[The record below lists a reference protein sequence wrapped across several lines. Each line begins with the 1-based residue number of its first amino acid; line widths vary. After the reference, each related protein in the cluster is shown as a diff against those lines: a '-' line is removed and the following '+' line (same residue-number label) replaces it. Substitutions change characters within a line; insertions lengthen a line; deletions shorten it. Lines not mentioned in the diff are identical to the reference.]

1 MTASAKFLSAVAIAF
16 VAGVAS
22 TSAYMSRGD
31 VRTDAP
37 DLSHGSAPSL
47 TERLQAE
54 AQGRSLPWSDPTKA
68 PISKPASPKLRF
80 TPGPTDASAEGSTS
94 DAGGKRGP
102 IPQAMPVPTPVQPL
116 DDGGRR
122 REVRLAER
130 ARQALPALAVERVR
144 PAPQEPS
151 QHALNE
157 ESGSSRP
164 QVANIARPTS
174 KPHSAPSRN
183 LPSLDAVGEA
193 RLTARRP
200 EPSQARPAS
209 PYRTVRLSGRDGFG
223 VDAPLLGRSREFH
236 VEASDWSSEGQRRAG
251 PRRNVAASDGLMRWL
266 SGPGGRF

>member
-1 MTASAKFLSAVAIAF
+1 MAASAKFLSAVAIAF

-31 VRTDAP
+31 VQTDAP
-37 DLSHGSAPSL
+37 ELSHGSAPSL

-68 PISKPASPKLRF
+68 IVSKPASPKLRF
-80 TPGPTDASAEGSTS
+80 TPGPTDASAEVSTS
-94 DAGGKRGP
+94 DASGKRGP
-102 IPQAMPVPTPVQPL
+102 IPQAMPRPVRPL

-122 REVRLAER
+122 GQTRLADGDK
-130 ARQALPALAVERVR
+130 QVR
-144 PAPQEPS
+144 PALGVERIRPALQEPS
-151 QHALNE
+151 QRTLNE
-157 ESGSSRP
+157 ERGSSRP
-164 QVANIARPTS
+164 QVASMARTAS

-200 EPSQARPAS
+200 EPSQARPPS
-209 PYRTVRLSGRDGFG
+209 PYRTVRLAGRDGLG
-223 VDAPLLGRSREFH
+223 VDAPPPGRSREFH
-236 VEASDWSSEGQRRAG
+236 VDASDWPSEGQRRAG
-251 PRRNVAASDGLMRWL
+251 PGRNVAASDGLMRWL

>member
-22 TSAYMSRGD
+22 TSAYMSRGA
-31 VRTDAP
+31 VQTDAP
-37 DLSHGSAPSL
+37 EAPHRSAPSL
-47 TERLQAE
+47 SERLQAE
-54 AQGRSLPWSDPTKA
+54 AQGRPLPWSDPIKV
-68 PISKPASPKLRF
+68 PIPTPAAPKLRF

-94 DAGGKRGP
+94 DAVGKRGP
-102 IPQAMPVPTPVQPL
+102 IPQAMPMPVRSL

-122 REVRLAER
+122 RAIRLADKDK
-130 ARQALPALAVERVR
+130 QALPALGVERVR

-151 QHALNE
+151 QRALNE
-157 ESGSSRP
+157 ERENSRP
-164 QVANIARPTS
+164 QVANIARTAS

-209 PYRTVRLSGRDGFG
+209 PYRTVRLARRDGFG

-236 VEASDWSSEGQRRAG
+236 VEASDWPSGGQRRAG
-251 PRRNVAASDGLMRWL
+251 SRRNVAASDGLMRWL